1 MPTIKSAEKRMRQSR
16 QNRIRNVSAKSALRT
31 LRRRFDDS
39 IGKGDPAATDTQ
51 YRAYCSALDKA
62 VKRGIIKKNT
72 AIRRKRRAAA
82 QLVAA
87 AAAAAP
93 QA

>member
-16 QNRIRNVSAKSALRT
+16 QNRIRNVSAKSALHT

-72 AIRRKRRAAA
+72 ADRNKQRGALRMRKPAAG
-82 QLVAA
+82 
-87 AAAAAP
+87 
-93 QA
+93 